1 MKSLGLLL
9 KACFASP
16 LATVFSLALLALALA
31 LGAPLLHWAVL
42 DASLSTDPAQCG
54 AAGGACWGVVREKA
68 PFILLGRY
76 PAEERWRAVLASALI
91 LGPWLLGAAGRLRGR
106 ALLAT
111 LLPAPGLAALLLGG
125 GFGGLSPVP
134 AEAWGGL
141 PLSLLLT
148 AGGLAGALPLALL
161 IAYGRRH
168 APPALA
174 GLLRL
179 AVDLARSLPLV
190 AVLFAAS
197 FLLPLFF
204 KEGAAP
210 GVLLRV
216 QVAIIVF
223 AAAYLSEILRGG
235 LQAFSAHQRQSAA
248 ALGMGPLQIEGYIV
262 LPQVFRAV
270 APSLANNAMALFKDT
285 SLVTVVSLYELTGSL
300 GLALSGDPLWRP
312 HYLEAWIF
320 IAVVYWGVC
329 GVLERL
335 SGSRAQG
342 AGLNTPST

>member
-1 MKSLGLLL
+1 MMKPMPLLRACLG
-9 KACFASP
+9 SP
-16 LATVFSLALLALALA
+16 LAAIFSLILLALAGS
-31 LGAPLLHWAVL
+31 LGYPLLRWAVL
-42 DASLSTDPAQCG
+42 DASLSTDPTLCA

-68 PFILLGRY
+68 AFILLGRY
-76 PAEERWRAVLASALI
+76 PAAESWRGMLAGALI
-91 LGPWLLGAAGRLRGR
+91 LGPWLLGARGWLRGR
-106 ALLAT
+106 ALLAC
-111 LLPAPGLAALLLGG
+111 LAPSPILAALVLGG
-125 GFGGLSPVP
+125 GWAGLTPVP

-161 IAYGRRH
+161 IAYGRLH
-168 APPALA
+168 APPALT

-179 AVDLARSLPLV
+179 GVDLARSVPLV

-204 KEGAAP
+204 EQGAAP

-216 QVAIIVF
+216 QLAIIVF

-235 LQAFSAHQRQSAA
+235 LQAFPAHQRQSAA
-248 ALGMGPLQIEGYIV
+248 ALGLRPHQIELYIV
-262 LPQVFRAV
+262 LPQVLQAV

-300 GLALSGDPLWRP
+300 GLALAGDPLWRP

-320 IAVVYWGVC
+320 IAAVYWGVC
-329 GVLERL
+329 GVLEAL
-335 SGSRAQG
+335 SGARAHPQ
-342 AGLNTPST
+342 PEP